1 MDAPIINKDSQLF
14 TSSFIARVTIP
25 DGATLKYTTDGTTP
39 SATNG
44 QVSTTG
50 RFTVNTTTT
59 YRFRLFQDGMLP
71 SEVITRSYIYKDK
84 EFKLPVI
91 SVVTD
96 PVNLYD
102 DSLGVYVKGVNGRP
116 GNGQSTPCNWNM
128 EWDRPVNF
136 EYITPDG
143 KMAFNQEV
151 DFAMCG
157 GWSRAWLPHSFKL
170 KAAKVYEGR
179 NSLNY
184 QFFAG
189 KPYLK
194 HKTLQIR
201 NGGNDNN
208 CRIQD
213 AALQTIISTSGIDI
227 DGQSY
232 LPTDA
237 FHQWGV

>member
-1 MDAPIINKDSQLF
+1 
-14 TSSFIARVTIP
+14 
-25 DGATLKYTTDGTTP
+25 
-39 SATNG
+39 
-44 QVSTTG
+44 
-50 RFTVNTTTT
+50 
-59 YRFRLFQDGMLP
+59 
-71 SEVITRSYIYKDK
+71 
-84 EFKLPVI
+84 
-91 SVVTD
+91 
-96 PVNLYD
+96 
-102 DSLGVYVKGVNGRP
+102 
-116 GNGQSTPCNWNM
+116 
-128 EWDRPVNF
+128 
-136 EYITPDG
+136 
-143 KMAFNQEV
+143 MAFNQEV

-232 LPTDA
+232 LPTMH
-237 FHQWGV
+237 FINGEYKGVINMREPNNKHFAYANYGLDDEQLDQFEMSPDSGYCQKCGTDESFLRWYELSKKRAK

>member
-184 QFFAG
+184 QF
-189 KPYLK
+189 
-194 HKTLQIR
+194 LQASLI
-201 NGGNDNN
+201 
-208 CRIQD
+208 
-213 AALQTIISTSGIDI
+213 
-227 DGQSY
+227 
-232 LPTDA
+232 
-237 FHQWGV
+237 